1 MSREKLVGK
10 ILWTDLTVPD
20 AVRVCDFYSAVVGWT
35 FAPVSMGD
43 YEDFNMNTPAEGST
57 VAGICFAQG
66 VNAKLPAQWLI
77 YIQVNDISQSITRCQ
92 SLGGQVLDGPRE
104 IGPGVTFCVIQDP
117 AGAVAALI
125 DPLPA

>member
-1 MSREKLVGK
+1 MSHEKLVGK

-20 AVRVCDFYSAVVGWT
+20 AAQVRDFYSAVVGWT

-43 YEDFNMNTPAEGST
+43 YDDFNMNAPADGST

-66 VNAKLPAQWLI
+66 VNAKVPAQWLI
-77 YIQVNDISQSITRCQ
+77 YIQVNDINQSIARCRE
-92 SLGGQVLDGPRE
+92 LGGQVVDGPRE
-104 IGPGVTFCVIQDP
+104 MGPGVYFCVIQDP

-125 DPLPA
+125 GPSLV